1 MNPTHP
7 KLPIFL
13 QRIALILFG
22 ILPIGLSLYHQ
33 LLFIVDNWTPPVFIR
48 TGLLVGLLFLPL
60 MAVVAR
66 NDLWAAIEKTGS
78 IPVLWVIL
86 LAIGLRLIVLP
97 LLSTNFSS
105 DMLDMHLF
113 AVDVVS
119 GRPFANL
126 EDYQGIPWAV
136 HLNITGLVTSVIYR
150 IFGASFTTAKMLM
163 VVLAG
168 LTVWLVYLAGK
179 QMAGARVGLIAA
191 SMYGTLPALVGYTG
205 VLSGEHFA
213 LPLLALSILLYGHL
227 KSTAENRQ
235 SYTLAG
241 YVLCGMAV
249 GLIDWFRPG
258 GIILLTALLIT
269 DLIYSRRETAVA
281 RRLLPLGFLLM
292 SYFLVSSMAVTISER
307 FFRTDVMSAVEQ
319 SGHFVLLG
327 LNPEHKGVINNED
340 REIAFDAYERFGDD
354 NTAANIYLVRLALD
368 RLKGASL
375 LDLFQSKFGLIW
387 SNHGQLFQ
395 ISLNGSNDHE
405 VVAVL
410 SEIDSLIYLLVT
422 ILIGV
427 NIYASFVNR
436 PPPAVFAMQLFI
448 LGFAIWSLIL
458 EAQNRYAII
467 TFPYQIILAALG
479 LNSLAPLLNSQRT
492 DPEAD

>member
-1 MNPTHP
+1 
-7 KLPIFL
+7 
-13 QRIALILFG
+13 
-22 ILPIGLSLYHQ
+22 
-33 LLFIVDNWTPPVFIR
+33 
-48 TGLLVGLLFLPL
+48 TGLVVGLLFLPL
-60 MAVVAR
+60 VALIAR
-66 NDLWAAIEKTGS
+66 NDLWASIERTGY
-78 IPVLWVIL
+78 IPLLWVIL
-86 LAIGLRLIVLP
+86 LAVGLRLIVLP

-126 EDYQGIPWAV
+126 EEYQGIPWAV
-136 HLNITGLVTSVIYR
+136 HLNVTGLVTSVIYR
-150 IFGASFTTAKMLM
+150 IFGASFATAKMFM
-163 VVLAG
+163 VILSG

-179 QMAGARVGLIAA
+179 QTAGARAGLIAA
-191 SMYGTLPALVGYTG
+191 SLYGTLPALVTYTG

-213 LPLLALSILLYGHL
+213 LPLIALSILLYGRL
-227 KSTAENRQ
+227 KNLQESRL
-235 SYTLAG
+235 SYSLAV
-241 YVLCGMAV
+241 YALCGIAV

-269 DLIYSRRETAVA
+269 DLIYWRREIAVARQLIPMGLLLLSYLLVSSTAVA
-281 RRLLPLGFLLM
+281 
-292 SYFLVSSMAVTISER
+292 ISER

-319 SGHFVLLG
+319 SGHFILLG
-327 LNPEHKGVINNED
+327 LNPEHKGVINNAD
-340 REIAFDAYERFGDD
+340 REIAFDAYERFGED
-354 NTAANIYLVRLALD
+354 NTAANIYLVQLALE
-368 RLKGASL
+368 RLRGESVL
-375 LDLFQSKFGLIW
+375 ELFQSKLSLIW

-405 VVAVL
+405 VVGVL
-410 SEIDSLIYLLVT
+410 SEIDSLIYLLITVF
-422 ILIGV
+422 IGV

-436 PPPAVFAMQLFI
+436 PHPAVFAMQLFI

-479 LNSLAPLLNSQRT
+479 LNSLATFNFQRA
-492 DPEAD
+492 DPEPN